1 MIKAASDESQTTDF
15 AASKSQLQ
23 LQLVAVARQKISIEH
38 LWKNLKKHFRHA
50 NRQWLQCLNLKHGN
64 RAADT
69 SAVRK
74 NEDGS
79 YGMAETVP
87 IMYMHF

>member
-38 LWKNLKKHFRHA
+38 LWKNIS
-50 NRQWLQCLNLKHGN
+50 
-64 RAADT
+64 D
-69 SAVRK
+69 
-74 NEDGS
+74 
-79 YGMAETVP
+79 MP
-87 IMYMHF
+87 IDNDCNA